1 MNGKTKSIILQ
12 VAFKE
17 AAARGGSVSDTKDL
31 TREFYD
37 SLISLHTHLAIE
49 PDDGA
54 PRGGGG
60 GGGGG
65 GFTPKP
71 RMATPPTAV
80 AFALADGTPWLDYR
94 ACKVDGSVKPK
105 FPDFKTSDGKASVY
119 EFGLDGAT
127 NPQFAELVAA
137 SEKVSSL
144 VNPF

>member
-1 MNGKTKSIILQ
+1 MNGKTRSIILQ

-17 AAARGGSVSDTKDL
+17 AADLHLDTPEATKDT
-31 TREFYD
+31 TRVFYNV
-37 SLISLHTHLAIE
+37 LIDLHTELGIE
-49 PDDGA
+49 PDEGA

-60 GGGGG
+60 SG

-71 RMATPPTAV
+71 RMATPTTAV

-94 ACKVDGSVKPK
+94 ACKIDGSVKPK
-105 FPDFKTSDGKASVY
+105 FPDFKTSDGKTSVY

-144 VNPF
+144 VDPF